1 MFWKRKDKNEEDENS
16 CPFCG
21 VSNAMDATTCVQCY
35 YDLNKPA
42 RDQHNPVETSV
53 KNDLLS
59 TLMDDDEEEEE
70 EYSVEAVLALEDV
83 TVDIDQYDDASGSE
97 DFSFI
102 ESEGPTLSET
112 VEFEKAEEVELST
125 EDAPEIEERFIVPES
140 NPLDEVEEPV
150 HTGQGQLFSETSGE
164 EAEVDFSGTVGPE
177 PGMVPDLPDMD
188 EEEESAI
195 PELPLVE
202 DDFVPELPEDEVSET
217 EQTPDLPSE
226 DESVLPEL
234 PEEEVSEIEQTPDL
248 PSEDESVPSLPDDD
262 LVESSIEEPTEEDVV
277 TPEPQLGHR
286 IWPWPAAA
294 PYDHRDVHRIVV
306 ESLTLVKS
314 GRVQEAEAQID
325 ALGPHLGDDVSLL
338 YHIGL
343 VLQQAGRT
351 EHLNWM
357 LEMAR
362 RVHPGDE
369 RVNTAIAHLSA

>member
-16 CPFCG
+16 SPFCG

-35 YDLNKPA
+35 YDLTKPA

-59 TLMDDDEEEEE
+59 TLMDDDDEEEE

-83 TVDIDQYDDASGSE
+83 TVEVDQYDDAAGSE

-202 DDFVPELPEDEVSET
+202 DDFVPELPE
-217 EQTPDLPSE
+217 
-226 DESVLPEL
+226 
-234 PEEEVSEIEQTPDL
+234 EEVSEIEQTPDL

-286 IWPWPAAA
+286 I
-294 PYDHRDVHRIVV
+294 
-306 ESLTLVKS
+306 
-314 GRVQEAEAQID
+314 
-325 ALGPHLGDDVSLL
+325 
-338 YHIGL
+338 
-343 VLQQAGRT
+343 
-351 EHLNWM
+351 
-357 LEMAR
+357 
-362 RVHPGDE
+362 
-369 RVNTAIAHLSA
+369 